1 MGTKSSARG
10 QNWMPI
16 GRFSNACRLSIKA
29 LRHYDEQ
36 GMLKPA
42 YVDPDTGYR
51 YYRPEQ
57 ARDAVLIAMLRSL
70 DIPLPAIGRL
80 LHADKEERRRLLDQE
95 RERIERVLA
104 RQRHAMRSIERIAR
118 AGELLPYEIALRIE
132 PTYRVARLSIM
143 TSPERMLDDSGKL
156 VYRLFD
162 ALRATGTE
170 PGDPVMCINEDADAD
185 GNIRV
190 HACAGVDA
198 AVVGAGDRF
207 EVVDIPGGPVCWL
220 THRGAY
226 EELGLAYHALSAW
239 AQARGHE
246 QRDALREIYRN
257 DPAHTPAEE
266 LITEVLLPIR
276 A

>member
-1 MGTKSSARG
+1 MPPRK

-36 GMLKPA
+36 GILKPA

-57 ARDAVLIAMLRSL
+57 ARDAVLIGMLRSL
-70 DIPLPAIGRL
+70 EIPLTAVERL
-80 LHADKEERRRLLDQE
+80 LRADVQERYRLLDQE
-95 RERIERVLA
+95 RKRRERDLIKQKNAL
-104 RQRHAMRSIERIAR
+104 RSIERILQ

-132 PTYRVARLSIM
+132 PAYRVARMSI
-143 TSPERMLDDSGKL
+143 TTTPERMLEESAEL

-162 ALRATGTE
+162 ALQARGQE
-170 PGDPVMCINEDADAD
+170 IGDPVMCINEEADAD

-190 HACAGVDA
+190 HACAGIGSA
-198 AVVGAGDRF
+198 QAGDDRF
-207 EVVDIPGGPVCWL
+207 EVLDIPGGPVCWL
-220 THRGAY
+220 THHGAY

-239 AQARGHE
+239 SQERGHE

-257 DPAHTPAEE
+257 DPAHTPTDQ

>member
-1 MGTKSSARG
+1 MSPRK

-36 GMLKPA
+36 GILKPA

-57 ARDAVLIAMLRSL
+57 ARDAVLIGMLRSF
-70 DIPLPAIGRL
+70 DMPLAAIERL
-80 LHADKEERRRLLDQE
+80 LRADGQERRRLLEQE
-95 RERIERVLA
+95 RERRERDLVK
-104 RQRHAMRSIERIAR
+104 QQHALRSIERIVR

-132 PTYRVARLSIM
+132 PAYRVARLSIV
-143 TSPERMLDDSGKL
+143 TTAERMINESGEL

-162 ALRATGTE
+162 ALRANRCE
-170 PGDPVMCINEDADAD
+170 PGDPVMCINEEADAD

-198 AVVGAGDRF
+198 IAASGDQF
-207 EVVDIPGGPVCWL
+207 EIIDIPGGPVCWL
-220 THRGAY
+220 THQGAY

-239 AQARGHE
+239 AQERGHE

-257 DPAHTPAEE
+257 DPANTSTDQ

>member
-1 MGTKSSARG
+1 MPPRK

-36 GMLKPA
+36 GILKPA

-57 ARDAVLIAMLRSL
+57 ARDAVLIGMLRSL
-70 DIPLPAIGRL
+70 DIPLPAVAL
-80 LHADKEERRRLLDQE
+80 LLRANGEERRRLLEQE
-95 RERIERVLA
+95 RERRERDLVK
-104 RQRHAMRSIERIAR
+104 QQHALRSIERIVR
-118 AGELLPYEIALRIE
+118 AGALLPYEIAMRIE
-132 PTYRVARLSIM
+132 PAYRVARLSIV
-143 TSPERMLDDSGKL
+143 TTAERMVEESGVL

-162 ALRATGTE
+162 AMQASGYE
-170 PGDPVMCINEDADAD
+170 PGDPIMCINEDADAD

-198 AVVGAGDRF
+198 IVVGGDRF
-207 EVVDIPGGPVCWL
+207 EVIDIAGGPVCWL
-220 THRGAY
+220 THQGAY

-239 AQARGHE
+239 TQERGHE
-246 QRDALREIYRN
+246 QRDSLREIYRN
-257 DPAHTPAEE
+257 DPAHTSTDQ

>member
-1 MGTKSSARG
+1 MPPQK

-36 GMLKPA
+36 GILKPA
-42 YVDPDTGYR
+42 YVDPSTGYR

-57 ARDAVLIAMLRSL
+57 ARDAVLISMLRSL
-70 DIPLPAIGRL
+70 DFPLSAVGL
-80 LHADKEERRRLLDQE
+80 LLRADDQERRRLLEQE
-95 RERIERVLA
+95 RERRARDLA
-104 RQRHAMRSIERIAR
+104 KQQHALRSIERIVR
-118 AGELLPYEIALRIE
+118 AGALLPYEIATRIE
-132 PTYRVARLSIM
+132 PAYRVARLSIV
-143 TSPERMLDDSGKL
+143 TTAERMVDESGEL

-162 ALRATGTE
+162 ALRASGCE
-170 PGDPVMCINEDADAD
+170 PGDPIMCINEEADAD
-185 GNIRV
+185 GNIQV

-198 AVVGAGDRF
+198 IVVGGDQF
-207 EVVDIPGGPVCWL
+207 EIINIPGGPVCWL
-220 THRGAY
+220 THQGAY

-239 AQARGHE
+239 AQERGHE

-257 DPAHTPAEE
+257 DPAHTSTDQ

>member
-1 MGTKSSARG
+1 MPVQK

-36 GMLKPA
+36 GILKPA

-57 ARDAVLIAMLRSL
+57 ARDAVLIGMLRSL
-70 DIPLPAIGRL
+70 DIPLPAVAL
-80 LHADKEERRRLLDQE
+80 LLRADGEERRRLLEQE
-95 RERIERVLA
+95 RARRERDLVK
-104 RQRHAMRSIERIAR
+104 QQHALRSIERIVR
-118 AGELLPYEIALRIE
+118 AGALLPYEIATRIE
-132 PTYRVARLSIM
+132 PAYHVARLSIV
-143 TSPERMLDDSGKL
+143 TTAERMVEESGVL

-162 ALRATGTE
+162 VMQASGYQ
-170 PGDPVMCINEDADAD
+170 PGDPILCINEDADAD

-198 AVVGAGDRF
+198 SAADGDQF
-207 EVVDIPGGPVCWL
+207 EIIDIPAGPVCWL
-220 THRGAY
+220 THQGAY

-239 AQARGHE
+239 AQERGHE

-257 DPAHTPAEE
+257 DPAHTPTDQ

>member
-1 MGTKSSARG
+1 MPVQK

-16 GRFSNACRLSIKA
+16 GRFSNVCRLSIKA

-36 GMLKPA
+36 GILKPA

-57 ARDAVLIAMLRSL
+57 ARDAVLIGMLRSL
-70 DIPLPAIGRL
+70 DIPLPAVDRI
-80 LHADKEERRRLLDQE
+80 LHADSQERYRLLDQE
-95 RERIERVLA
+95 RRRRERDLIKQQYAL
-104 RQRHAMRSIERIAR
+104 RSIERILH

-132 PTYRVARLSIM
+132 PTYHVARMSI
-143 TSPERMLDDSGKL
+143 TTTPERILEDSSEL

-162 ALRATGTE
+162 ALRAKGCE
-170 PGDPVMCINEDADAD
+170 PGDPVMCINEEADAD
-185 GNIRV
+185 GSIRV
-190 HACAGVDA
+190 HACAGVGPTQA
-198 AVVGAGDRF
+198 ESDRF
-207 EVVDIPGGPVCWL
+207 KVLDIPGGPVCWL
-220 THRGAY
+220 THQGAY

-239 AQARGHE
+239 TQERGHE

-257 DPAHTPAEE
+257 DPAHTPTDQ

>member
-1 MGTKSSARG
+1 MPPQK

-36 GMLKPA
+36 GILKPA
-42 YVDPDTGYR
+42 YVDPGTGYR

-57 ARDAVLIAMLRSL
+57 ARDAVLISMLRSL
-70 DIPLPAIGRL
+70 DFPLSAVGL
-80 LHADKEERRRLLDQE
+80 LLRADDQERRRLLEQE
-95 RERIERVLA
+95 RERRARDLA
-104 RQRHAMRSIERIAR
+104 KQQHALRSIERIVR
-118 AGELLPYEIALRIE
+118 AGALLPYEIATRIE
-132 PTYRVARLSIM
+132 PAYRVARLSIV
-143 TSPERMLDDSGKL
+143 TTAERMVDESGEL

-162 ALRATGTE
+162 ALRASGCE
-170 PGDPVMCINEDADAD
+170 PGDPIMCINEEADAD

-198 AVVGAGDRF
+198 IVVGGDQF
-207 EVVDIPGGPVCWL
+207 EIINIPRGPVCWL
-220 THRGAY
+220 THQGAY

-239 AQARGHE
+239 AQERGHE

-257 DPAHTPAEE
+257 DPAHTSTDQ